1 MGKLTGFIE
10 IQRKNPRYRPIHE
23 RLKDYN
29 EISDPMSEAEVQE
42 QAARCMDCGIPFCH
56 QGCPLGNVIPDF
68 NDLVY
73 EDRWHEALEV
83 LLATNNFPEFTGRVC
98 PAPCEAACVLGINQ
112 EPVSIKQIE
121 VSIID
126 RAFEEGWIK
135 PNPPTHR
142 TGKRVAIVGSGPAGM
157 AAAEQLNRA
166 GHSVTVF
173 EKADRVGG
181 LLIYGIPD
189 FKMDKAVLQ
198 RRVDL
203 MTAEGIEWRLNTQV
217 GVDITTEQLRQ
228 EFEAIILTTGAEQ
241 PRELNIPGRDLDG
254 VHFAM
259 DYLPQQNRRNLG
271 DDLSQ
276 YYDSEILATGK
287 TVVIIGGGD
296 TGSDCL
302 GTSLRQG
309 ATQVIQFEHKPP
321 PPSKRPAHNPWPE
334 WPLIFQKSTSH
345 EEGGKLE
352 YSLATKRFEGSNG
365 KVERLHAVKVELKH
379 DEYGQRHFEEIPG
392 SDFIIETQLV
402 LLAAGFTGPVQAG
415 PIHDLNLKLNKRG
428 GIRVNHDKMT
438 NVPGVFAAGDMV
450 RGQSLVVW
458 AIAEGRDAARGVD
471 KYLTGKVRL
480 PAANTATVLA
490 S

>member
-1 MGKLTGFIE
+1 MAKANGFIT
-10 IQRKNPRYRPIHE
+10 IQRKNAAYRPIAE

-29 EISDPMSEAEVQE
+29 EIPEPMSAEEIKQ

-73 EDRWHEALEV
+73 ENRWREALDV

-112 EPVSIKQIE
+112 DPVTIKQVE

-126 RAFEEGWIK
+126 RAYEEGWIT
-135 PNPPTHR
+135 PQPPTYR
-142 TGKRVAIVGSGPAGM
+142 TGKKVAVIGSGPAGM

-166 GHSVTVF
+166 GHLVTVF
-173 EKADRVGG
+173 EKADRIGG

-189 FKMDKAVLQ
+189 FKMDKNILQ

-203 MTAEGIEWRLNTQV
+203 MAAEGIEFQTNTHV
-217 GVDITTEQLRQ
+217 GIDYSVAKLKAEYD
-228 EFEAIILTTGAEQ
+228 AIILTNGAEQ
-241 PRELNIPGRDLDG
+241 PRELPVPGFELEG
-254 VHFAM
+254 VHYAM
-259 DYLPQQNRRNLG
+259 DFLTQQNRRNLG
-271 DDLSQ
+271 DTLTEPD
-276 YYDSEILATGK
+276 ILANDK

-309 ATQVIQFEHKPP
+309 AKEVIQFEHKPQP
-321 PPSKRPAHNPWPE
+321 PNTRPIHNPWPD
-334 WPLIFQKSTSH
+334 WPMTLMKSTSH
-345 EEGGKLE
+345 EEGGKQE
-352 YSLATKRFEGSNG
+352 FSIATKAFEGSDG
-365 KVERLHAVKVELKH
+365 KLERLRAIKVELAF
-379 DEYGQRHFEEIPG
+379 DEHGQRHFIEVPDSE
-392 SDFIIETQLV
+392 FTIETELV
-402 LLAAGFTGPVQAG
+402 LIAAGFSGPVQNG
-415 PIHDLNLKLNKRG
+415 LVRDLGLKLTKRHT
-428 GIRVNHDKMT
+428 IWVDPDKMT
-438 NVPGVFAAGDMV
+438 SVSGVFAAGDNV

-471 KYLTGKVRL
+471 KYLTGRVHL
-480 PAANTATVLA
+480 PTSNTAIA

>member
-10 IQRKNPRYRPIHE
+10 IRRKDPRYRPVEE

-29 EISDPMSEAEVQE
+29 EIPHPMTEGEVRE

-73 EDRWHEALEV
+73 EARWREALDV

-98 PAPCEAACVLGINQ
+98 PAPCEAACVLGIN
-112 EPVSIKQIE
+112 EDPVTIKQIE

-126 RAFEEGWIK
+126 RGFNEGWIE
-135 PNPPTHR
+135 PHPPAHR
-142 TGKRVAIVGSGPAGM
+142 TGKRVAVIGSGPAGL
-157 AAAEQLNRA
+157 ACAEQLNRA
-166 GHSVTVF
+166 GHLVTIF
-173 EKADRVGG
+173 EKADRPGG

-189 FKMDKAVLQ
+189 FKMDKAVLD
-198 RRVDL
+198 RRIDL
-203 MTAEGIEWRLNTQV
+203 MRAEGIEFRLNAHV
-217 GVDITTEQLRQ
+217 GIDIPIAQLR
-228 EFEAIILTTGAEQ
+228 EEYDAVVLAAGAEQ

-259 DYLPQQNRRNLG
+259 DFLTQQNRRNLG
-271 DDLSQ
+271 LEVTEPD
-276 YYDSEILATGK
+276 ILATGK
-287 TVVIIGGGD
+287 TVIIIGGGD

-309 ATQVIQFEHKPP
+309 AKEVIQFEHKPQP
-321 PPSKRPAHNPWPE
+321 PKKRTVLNPWPE
-334 WPLIFQKSTSH
+334 WPMVLQKSTSH
-345 EEGGKLE
+345 EEGGKQE
-352 YSLATKRFEGSNG
+352 FSIATKAFEGSNG
-365 KVERLHAVKVELKH
+365 KLERLHAVKVELKF
-379 DEYGQRHFEEIPG
+379 DENGQRHFEEVPG
-392 SDFIIETQLV
+392 SDFMIETELV
-402 LLAAGFTGPVQAG
+402 LIAAGFTGPVMG
-415 PIHDLNLKLNKRG
+415 GMVNDLHLKINRKG
-428 GIRVNHDKMT
+428 GIWVNHDKMT

-458 AIAEGRDAARGVD
+458 AIAEGRDVARGVD
-471 KYLTGKVRL
+471 KYLTGRVRL
-480 PAANTATVLA
+480 PAANTIA